1 MIVSKQRRSI
11 HALGNRRRGASM
23 VEAVFTLP
31 IFLWGLFA
39 MLDLGIAALRM
50 NALSDAARRAGRSAV
65 IHGSMVPERS
75 GSWGPAAYSGAVVDA
90 SEMVASLQHSIPT
103 MEPEDVSV
111 QMTWLDGDNRPGD
124 RVRVQL
130 EYRHTSIVPGI
141 LPWGPFD
148 LEGSS
153 TMTIVN

>member
-1 MIVSKQRRSI
+1 MLNSNHRRSKS
-11 HALGNRRRGASM
+11 RSTKRRGASM

-31 IFLWGLFA
+31 IFLWVLFA

-65 IHGSMVPERS
+65 IHGSMVPDRT
-75 GSWGPAAYSGAVVDA
+75 GSWGPTAYSGAVADG
-90 SEMVASLQHSIPT
+90 SPMVSSLATSIPT

-111 QMTWLDGDNRPGD
+111 QMAWLDGDNRPGD
-124 RVRVQL
+124 RVRVTLQ
-130 EYRHTSIVPGI
+130 YQHTSLVPGL

-148 LEGSS
+148 LEGST
-153 TMTIVN
+153 TMTILN

>member
-1 MIVSKQRRSI
+1 MLISRDRRSKSRP
-11 HALGNRRRGASM
+11 AKRRGASM

-31 IFLWGLFA
+31 IFLWALFA
-39 MLDLGIAALRM
+39 MLDLGIVALRM

-65 IHGSMVPERS
+65 IHGSMVPERT
-75 GSWGPAAYSGAVVDA
+75 GNWGPTVYSGAVADGSA
-90 SEMVASLQHSIPT
+90 MVSSLEPFIPT
-103 MEPEDVSV
+103 MEPENVSV

-124 RVRVQL
+124 RVRVMLQYQHKSL
-130 EYRHTSIVPGI
+130 VPGL

-148 LEGSS
+148 LEGST